1 MSKRQIALRLT
12 LSELTAFKEL
22 KKNRD
27 ELDLLSQELGNE
39 VAKRINKPE
48 KLFNLNLVT
57 GEITLIEEQQ
67 SSDNTGGSIN
77 PG

>member
-1 MSKRQIALRLT
+1 MSKTRVALRLT

-57 GEITLIEEQQ
+57 GEITLIEEQ
-67 SSDNTGGSIN
+67 
-77 PG
+77 

>member
-57 GEITLIEEQQ
+57 GEITLIEEQ
-67 SSDNTGGSIN
+67 
-77 PG
+77 